1 MYTIHAATYTLYDIY
16 RCILRFHYIRYQ
28 YNTAFT
34 ESFMFGLHGW
44 ISGVCW
50 INRGWR
56 SNTAIITCTLR
67 GKRHFLRKPEKPL
80 KIKNKFKT
88 CSIPDI
94 KSLVNKNSVFFLFCP
109 MDIFIPSLLT
119 KNNLRQLLLRAGK
132 RSFLRDHEVVVSNGW
147 LLYSGFHSYLL
158 NGGVKLGGCL
168 PTREA
173 KKPKTHCVKR
183 DKSTKA
189 YFG

>member
-1 MYTIHAATYTLYDIY
+1 
-16 RCILRFHYIRYQ
+16 
-28 YNTAFT
+28 
-34 ESFMFGLHGW
+34 MFGLHGW

-56 SNTAIITCTLR
+56 RSTTAIITCALR
-67 GKRHFLRKPEKPL
+67 GKRHFLRNPEKPL

-119 KNNLRQLLLRAGK
+119 KNNLRQLLLSAGK
-132 RSFLRDHEVVVSNGW
+132 RWFLRDHEVVVSNGW

-158 NGGVKLGGCL
+158 KGGVRGGGYH

-173 KKPKTHCVKR
+173 KNTLR
-183 DKSTKA
+183 QEGQIYKSLFWMTSLA
-189 YFG
+189 SSSASLHIYPIMLTSSYSRPHNRRVM

>member
-1 MYTIHAATYTLYDIY
+1 
-16 RCILRFHYIRYQ
+16 
-28 YNTAFT
+28 
-34 ESFMFGLHGW
+34 
-44 ISGVCW
+44 
-50 INRGWR
+50 
-56 SNTAIITCTLR
+56 
-67 GKRHFLRKPEKPL
+67 
-80 KIKNKFKT
+80 
-88 CSIPDI
+88 
-94 KSLVNKNSVFFLFCP
+94 

-132 RSFLRDHEVVVSNGW
+132 RSFLRDHEVVVANGW
-147 LLYSGFHSYLL
+147 LLYSGFRSYLL
-158 NGGVKLGGCL
+158 KEGVKLGGCH